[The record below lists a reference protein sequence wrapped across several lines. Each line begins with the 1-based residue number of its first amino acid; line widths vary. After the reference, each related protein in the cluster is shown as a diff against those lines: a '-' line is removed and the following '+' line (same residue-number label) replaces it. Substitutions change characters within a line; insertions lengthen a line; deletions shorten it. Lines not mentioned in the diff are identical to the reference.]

1 MDINYDEKGKFFTE
15 IINKEPIEVKIQTVN
30 NYIEGEIY
38 IRPEHRMKNELDQDE
53 KFLAVTNARVFGTDK
68 TLLFS
73 TKFIAVHR
81 DKIIWIVAVK
91 DLER

>member
-1 MDINYDEKGKFFTE
+1 MNINYDEKGKFYTE
-15 IINKEPIEVKIQTVN
+15 IINKEPVEVKIQTLN
-30 NYIEGEIY
+30 NYIEGEIFV
-38 IRPEHRMKNELDQDE
+38 RPEYRMKDELDQDE
-53 KFLAVTNARVFGTDK
+53 KFLAVTNARVFGTDN

-73 TKFIAVHR
+73 TKFIAVRR